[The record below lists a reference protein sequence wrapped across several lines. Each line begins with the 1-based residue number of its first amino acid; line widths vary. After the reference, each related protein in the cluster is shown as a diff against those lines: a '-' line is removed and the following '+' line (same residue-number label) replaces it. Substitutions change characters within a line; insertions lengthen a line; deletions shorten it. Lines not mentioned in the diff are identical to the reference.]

1 MNDFDEEIV
10 KTYQSAILELIGV
23 VKKYQQSSVKSNKM
37 QILAII
43 VLSVSVIIVS
53 VFAYL
58 NNKQWIEV
66 FNSYEYETIAY
77 TQDGNGIN
85 NYNSGIMGDLDNGAN
100 NSYPET
106 DKEETTSN
114 NNTCKKESE

>member
-10 KTYQSAILELIGV
+10 KTYQSANLELIGV
-23 VKKYQQSSVKSNKM
+23 IKKYQQASTKSNKM

-114 NNTCKKESE
+114 NNTCKKRK